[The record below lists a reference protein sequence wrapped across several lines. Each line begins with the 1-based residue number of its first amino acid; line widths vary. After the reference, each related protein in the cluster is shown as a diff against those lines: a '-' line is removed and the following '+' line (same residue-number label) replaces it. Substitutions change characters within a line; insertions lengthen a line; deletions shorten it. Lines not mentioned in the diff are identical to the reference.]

1 MKDKKVI
8 LITGASSGMG
18 YESAKLLAK
27 EGHIVY
33 GGARSLD
40 KMDSLKDFGVIPLY
54 LDVTNEQSCT
64 DIVKTIIEKE
74 GKIDVL
80 INNAGYGSFGAI
92 EDVTLEEA
100 RKQFEVNV
108 FGLANL
114 TKKILPYM
122 RENKN
127 GRIINISSMGG
138 KFVSYFGG
146 WYHASKYAVEALSDA
161 LRMEVSEFGID
172 VVLIEPGI
180 IKTCWDSIA
189 LDNLDQC
196 CQNGAYKSSALKV
209 ISGMK
214 KFYNCKLASK
224 PILISKIISK
234 AVNTKKTKA
243 RYLAGFC
250 AKPLVFL
257 HTILPEKAFDF
268 IMKHSL

>member
-40 KMDSLKDFGVIPLY
+40 KMEALKEFGVAPLY
-54 LDVTNEQSCT
+54 LDVTNEQSCA
-64 DIVKTIIEKE
+64 DVVKTIIEQE

-100 RKQFEVNV
+100 RRQFEVNV
-108 FGLANL
+108 FGLINL

-146 WYHASKYAVEALSDA
+146 WYHASKYALEALSDA

-189 LDNLDQC
+189 LDNLEQC
-196 CQNGAYKSSALKV
+196 CQNGAYKNSALKV

-224 PILISKIISK
+224 PTLIAKIVLK
-234 AVNTKKTKA
+234 AVNTQKPKA
-243 RYLAGFC
+243 RYLVGFC
-250 AKPLVFL
+250 AKLLVFL
-257 HTILPEKAFDF
+257 RAVLPEKAFDF